1 MFTEGIHSPR
11 LMLLLLLLGVVVW
24 GGAVVSV
31 IYVVIDTLMAFGAKS
46 MKTNGQIEIFL
57 KRGN

>member
-11 LMLLLLLLGVVVW
+11 LMLLLLLGVVVW